1 MMIFWLLAVGL
12 VALVAG
18 AELLVRGA
26 SQIALRLGISSLLV
40 GLTVVAF
47 GTSAPELAVSV
58 TSGINGQPD
67 IALGNVVGSNILN
80 VLLILGLSALLAPL
94 VVHRGLVT
102 AELPIM
108 IVVSFL
114 VIVMSADGQIGR
126 LEGGLLSFGLLVF
139 VGWQIVQ
146 ARRQAR
152 TSESERELLPES
164 DRDGKSPGFG
174 TGRVR
179 FLSVQIGLIA
189 GGLVL
194 MVLGAGWMVDGATRL
209 TLALG
214 VSELVISLTVV
225 ACGTSLP
232 ELATS
237 ATAALRGERDIAVGN
252 VVGSNIFNILG
263 VLGVSA
269 AVSPQGI
276 KVAEQALWFDIPVM
290 IAAAVLCWPI
300 LFSGYLI
307 SRREGAF
314 FLACYAAYVSVLVFL
329 AVNREPGFAAELVIG
344 SE

>member
-108 IVVSFL
+108 IVVSLL
-114 VIVMSADGQIGR
+114 VIVMSADGLIGR

-152 TSESERELLPES
+152 TSEAERQLLPEN

-214 VSELVISLTVV
+214 VSELVISLTIV

-237 ATAALRGERDIAVGN
+237 ATAALRGER
-252 VVGSNIFNILG
+252 
-263 VLGVSA
+263 
-269 AVSPQGI
+269 
-276 KVAEQALWFDIPVM
+276 
-290 IAAAVLCWPI
+290 
-300 LFSGYLI
+300 
-307 SRREGAF
+307 
-314 FLACYAAYVSVLVFL
+314 
-329 AVNREPGFAAELVIG
+329 
-344 SE
+344 